1 MIELRNKLLTQNS
14 YDLEQLTR
22 RKIYGS
28 SDSSSNDQQ
37 AANLVF
43 NSNSDSSS
51 LDKPPIFI
59 FTLLNGPIGQAQAQ
73 QQQ

>member
-14 YDLEQLTR
+14 FDLEKLTR

-37 AANLVF
+37 AANIVL

-51 LDKPPIFI
+51 LEKAPIFL
-59 FTLLNGPIGQAQAQ
+59 FTLLNGPNGQAPV
-73 QQQ
+73 

>member
-1 MIELRNKLLTQNS
+1 MIELRNKLLGQNS

-37 AANLVF
+37 AANRML
-43 NSNSDSSS
+43 NSNSDCSSI
-51 LDKPPIFI
+51 DKPPIFI
-59 FTLLNGPIGQAQAQ
+59 FTLLNGLNGQGLGQ
-73 QQQ
+73 QP